1 MNSFLLLVKHAKD
14 RRHANEM
21 TVRAMLSAIRQFSRT
36 STGKLTRVSI
46 IDRQPLIKRM
56 SRRVRK
62 YQNQTAPTASNNT
75 IIDIDD
81 TQSFTQIFGVP
92 KLPEIVS
99 TTSDSDDEENESEEY
114 LLPYVDHAKS

>member
-62 YQNQTAPTASNNT
+62 YQNQTASNNT